1 MERMRHI
8 LVSAS
13 AGSGKTYQLV
23 RRHVHLLSLGQRP
36 EEIAAMTFTRK
47 AAGEF
52 FQRILRQLS
61 SMAQAGDAQGYF
73 DGLRP
78 APPAKVAFNELLRS
92 VTRRLHKLRLGTMD
106 SFFANIAACFPL
118 ELGLPLGARVMAE
131 DETLQARREA
141 LDALLERV
149 HAEQDGKTAR
159 ALLEGYK
166 QATFGHEE
174 RGAAESLES
183 WIKAHHDTWLQ
194 SDSAERWGRVPGLVA
209 GEQSLAE
216 AMKALRRVFQ
226 PENDEG
232 IKFLDELE
240 SDLSTWEPG
249 TSFGKRLKFFVE
261 KTGEAWPE
269 LEKGSSVVNWA
280 RKKVK
285 LDGMLREVWMQLAR
299 TILHRELACRA
310 QRTTGMAALMELYE
324 GEYARRVRG
333 RGRLSFAD
341 VQRLLAQAAGT
352 PDWLQNEDA
361 DLWFRLDSR
370 YEHWLFDEFQ
380 DTSRVQWG
388 VVKGLVDEVMQDD
401 AGRRSFYAVGD
412 PKQSIYLWRQ
422 AEPGLFD
429 DVLATW
435 PHREG
440 SEEGLRR
447 ESLSCSYRSAPA
459 VLDAVNAVFG
469 EPAGMESLVVGC
481 TKGFEFQ
488 MHRAAE
494 RNQDLAGHTALLCAE
509 KDEEPAMVVAALLK
523 HLQPLER
530 GLSCAVLV
538 RGNSD
543 ANEMAETLRVETG
556 MEIVC
561 ESQQHPAT
569 DNAVTLALLS
579 LLQGAAHPDDTMA
592 REHLR
597 MTPLREKIE
606 PQPATMAE
614 VRSLV
619 FEKGFV
625 GFTEVWT
632 RHLREVLPAMDAFH
646 DRRLRQ
652 FGEIAAEFDSH
663 GSRDI
668 DAFIQHARETPM
680 SSGGAAQAV
689 QVMTV
694 HKSKGLEFD
703 VVILPGVSGDTM
715 NLVRSRSLVV
725 NRNEDGIDWV
735 LQEPPRA
742 LLPMHAE
749 LRAEF
754 EAAKQRA
761 GFESLCRLYV
771 AMTRA
776 KRGLYLVAKPPPKT
790 STSVNEA
797 QFLRSMLRGGT
808 AVERDGFQIEWETGD
823 ATWFKGIE
831 EKVKVEPPALPETH
845 EPLGALLRRHQAM
858 PRRVT
863 PSGEEDFQVKGSV
876 LFSEGREPGRRLGTL
891 VHELLALVE
900 WDRDLSVL
908 EPLWAK
914 SGLLRGEPIEDIAL
928 KMVHEVLASSDVAAA
943 FTKPSLEAQVWRE
956 RSFDM
961 IHNGNW
967 ISGTFD
973 RVIVCRD
980 SARLIDF
987 KTDDISAEG
996 ALEDK
1001 LKGYAPQI
1009 ALYRQAIARLTGLPV
1024 EKVSCELLFT
1034 RQRYLVTLSL

>member
-1 MERMRHI
+1 
-8 LVSAS
+8 
-13 AGSGKTYQLV
+13 
-23 RRHVHLLSLGQRP
+23 
-36 EEIAAMTFTRK
+36 MTFTRK

-78 APPAKVAFNELLRS
+78 APPTKVAFNELLRS

-174 RGAAESLES
+174 RGAAESLQT

-209 GEQSLAE
+209 GEPSLAE
-216 AMKALRRVFQ
+216 AMKALRVVFTTDHDKSI
-226 PENDEG
+226 E
-232 IKFLDELE
+232 FLNQLE
-240 SDLSTWEPG
+240 ADLAIWEAG
-249 TSFGKRLKFFVE
+249 TGFGDRLEYFLKN
-261 KTGEAWPE
+261 TAPIWPE
-269 LEKGSSVVNWA
+269 LEKGSAVINWGG
-280 RKKVK
+280 KKLK
-285 LDGMLREVWMQLAR
+285 LEGSLRAAWMRLAR
-299 TILHRELACRA
+299 VILQKELACRA

-352 PDWLQNEDA
+352 SDWLQNEDA
-361 DLWFRLDSR
+361 ELWFRLDSR

-401 AGRRSFYAVGD
+401 GGRRSFYAVGD

-469 EPAGMESLVVGC
+469 EPVGMESLVAGC

-488 MHRAAE
+488 LHRAAE
-494 RNQDLAGHTALLCAE
+494 RNQDLAGHAALLCAE

-523 HLQPLER
+523 QLQPLER

-543 ANEMAETLRVETG
+543 ANEMAETLRAETG

-597 MTPLREKIE
+597 MTPLREKIMPE
-606 PQPATMAE
+606 LETMAA

-625 GFTEVWT
+625 GFTEVWS
-632 RHLREVLPAMDAFH
+632 RHLREVLPSMDAFH
-646 DRRLRQ
+646 ERRLRQ

-703 VVILPGVSGDTM
+703 VVILPGVSGDAM

-735 LQEPPRA
+735 LQEPPRV

-776 KRGLYLVAKPPPKT
+776 KRGLYLVAETPPKT

-797 QFLRSMLRGGT
+797 QFLRGMLRSGT
-808 AVERDGFQIEWETGD
+808 AVERDGLQIEWETGD

-831 EKVKVEPPALPETH
+831 EKVKVEPSAVPETR
-845 EPLGALLRRHQAM
+845 EPLGELLRRHQAM

-900 WDRDLSVL
+900 WDRDLGVL
-908 EPLWAK
+908 EPLWQK
-914 SGLLRGEPIEDIAL
+914 SGLLRGEPIDDIAL
-928 KMVHEVLASSDVAAA
+928 KMVREVLASPDVVAA
-943 FTKPSLEAQVWRE
+943 FTPPSPEAQVWRE

-961 IHNGNW
+961 IHDGHW

-987 KTDDISAEG
+987 KTDDVSAEG

-1009 ALYRQAIARLTGLPV
+1009 ALYRQAIARLTGLSMD
-1024 EKVSCELLFT
+1024 KVSCELLFT
-1034 RQRYLVTLSL
+1034 RQCRLVAVNTI

>member
-61 SMAQAGDAQGYF
+61 SMAEAGDAQGYF
-73 DGLRP
+73 DGLSP
-78 APPAKVAFNELLRS
+78 APPQKVAFNELLRS

-194 SDSAERWGRVPGLVA
+194 SDSAGRWGLVPGLVA
-209 GEQSLAE
+209 GEESLAE
-216 AMKALRRVFQ
+216 ALKALRVVFTTDHDKSI
-226 PENDEG
+226 E
-232 IKFLDELE
+232 FLNQLE
-240 SDLSTWEPG
+240 ADLAIWEAG
-249 TSFGKRLKFFVE
+249 TSFGDRLEYFLKN
-261 KTGEAWPE
+261 TAPIWPE
-269 LEKGSSVVNWA
+269 LEKGSAVIHWGG
-280 RKKVK
+280 KKLK
-285 LDGMLREVWMQLAR
+285 LEGSLRAAWMRLAR
-299 TILHRELACRA
+299 VILQKELTCRA

-352 PDWLQNEDA
+352 SDWLQNEDA

-401 AGRRSFYAVGD
+401 GGRRSFYAVGD

-447 ESLSCSYRSAPA
+447 ESLSCSFRSAPA

-469 EPAGMESLVVGC
+469 EPVGMESLVAGC
-481 TKGFEFQ
+481 MKGFEFQ
-488 MHRAAE
+488 PHRAAE
-494 RNQDLAGHTALLCAE
+494 RNQDLAGHAALLCAE

-538 RGNSD
+538 RGNGD
-543 ANEMAETLRVETG
+543 ANEMADALRAETG

-561 ESQQHPAT
+561 ESQLHPAT

-579 LLQGAAHPDDTMA
+579 LLQYAAHPDDTMA

-625 GFTEVWT
+625 GFTEVWS

-646 DRRLRQ
+646 ERRLRQ
-652 FGEIAAEFDSH
+652 FGEIAAEFDVH

-668 DAFIQHARETPM
+668 DAFLQHARETPM

-703 VVILPGVSGDTM
+703 VVILPGVSGDAM

-725 NRNEDGIDWV
+725 NRDDEGIAWV

-797 QFLRSMLRGGT
+797 QFLRGMLRSGA

-823 ATWFKGIE
+823 AAWFAGL
-831 EKVKVEPPALPETH
+831 EPTAKTESTALPEAS
-845 EPLGALLRRHQAM
+845 EPLGELLRRHQAM

-900 WDRDLSVL
+900 WDRDLSTL

-914 SGLLRGEPIEDIAL
+914 SGLLRGDAIEDIAL
-928 KMVHEVLASSDVAAA
+928 TMVREVLASSDVAAA
-943 FTKPSLEAQVWRE
+943 FTKPSPEAQVWRE

-973 RVIVCRD
+973 RVIVGGD

-1009 ALYRQAIARLTGLPV
+1009 ALYREAIARLTGLPV

-1034 RQRYLVTLSL
+1034 RRRRLVALSL